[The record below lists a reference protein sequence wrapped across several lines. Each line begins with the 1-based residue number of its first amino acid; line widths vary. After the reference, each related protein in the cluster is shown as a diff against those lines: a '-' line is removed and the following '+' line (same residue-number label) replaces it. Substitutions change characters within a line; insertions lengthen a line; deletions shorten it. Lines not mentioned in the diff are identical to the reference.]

1 MANRFEDLVNSNA
14 LSPIG
19 STVNRFEELE
29 KQDPVEQRLA
39 EGDWY
44 DDPVMAG
51 RMIIDG
57 VMLGWSDELASH
69 AGAAIAM
76 INNEEN
82 TSYEAAYDNI
92 YGEMKAEE
100 AAYRQQYPMAS
111 TTLNIAGGII
121 SPVNWIAPGSGLA
134 ATTTTVGRLGYQAA
148 RGGIEGAIGGAGS
161 AGEGQRAEGAALG
174 SAFGFSTGFVLQ
186 GGGWLFDKST
196 SRKLAQELETAN
208 PLTGETDFIPLT
220 LAANPGSAGE
230 EMIHSLYK
238 DLVGSAWG
246 GSGKIAQQ
254 EDVIINAASRKA
266 TVAQDALDKAKRN
279 AKEQSNF
286 VTIKTKQATSEARRE
301 TADTIKTIR
310 AGVLDTKE
318 NLDEA
323 FKATKVAG
331 SAQATKE
338 FDTVVKE
345 TEEAF
350 RVKALAD
357 SMPSGATGDDIDLIL
372 TSATPNLA
380 MKRLDDLWV
389 ERGFEMLKNR
399 KFQINPKQV
408 TLQIRQKLKDD
419 PMFASLGKSETNRIT
434 DQVSDYLAE
443 RTSKGWIDGEDLSA
457 IRSRLGQYASQRS
470 DVGGESAVLQS
481 VFREMQDVLNG
492 AVKKQLSGK
501 ALKQFEEHTTQ
512 WKSQTVLRTAVN
524 NASRKAG
531 SQGRFTP
538 DDWVSAIGKNSP
550 KDLRQGTG
558 PLRKDAD
565 DVAILMGSRDEAI
578 TKTAENVILKADSV
592 RRSATKKARNEAL
605 TAIKREQDDLAKLER
620 TAQSKQDVLIRRAE
634 SKARVAELKNQVNQ
648 LDTALASLTSSA
660 TGRNVGLFRR
670 LAAGGV
676 LGAGYQ
682 IGNLATGT
690 VMSRMMS
697 TQSFQKAV
705 AGQTGVQKAGQSLI
719 QSQGQNIANMST
731 GLAAMAGQQ
740 AAAEDTLK
748 YLREQ

>member
-1 MANRFEDLVNSNA
+1 MANRFEALANSQPA
-14 LSPIG
+14 VAG
-19 STVNRFEELE
+19 STVNRFEQLE
-29 KQDPVEQRLA
+29 RQDPAEQRLN

-76 INNEEN
+76 INNNEN
-82 TSYEAAYDNI
+82 ISYNDAYNDI
-92 YGEMKAEE
+92 YGELKANE
-100 AAYRQQYPMAS
+100 AAYREKYPVAA
-111 TTLNIAGGII
+111 TALNIAGGIA
-121 SPVNWIAPGSGLA
+121 SPVNWIAPGAGAVTS
-134 ATTTTVGRLGYQAA
+134 TVGRIGYQAA
-148 RGGIEGAIGGAGS
+148 RGGIEGAVAGAGA
-161 AGEGQRAEGAALG
+161 AGEGNRVEGAALG
-174 SAFGFSTGFVLQ
+174 GVFGAGTGMVLQ

-196 SRKLAQELETAN
+196 SRKVAQELQTTN
-208 PLTGETDFIPLT
+208 PITGETDFVPLT
-220 LAANPGSAGE
+220 LATNTGNEGE

-246 GSGKIAQQ
+246 GSGKLAQQ
-254 EDVIINAASRKA
+254 EDVILNTASRKA
-266 TVAQDALDKAKRN
+266 TIAKEALDKAKRN
-279 AKEQSNF
+279 AKDQANF
-286 VTIKTKQATSEARRE
+286 VTVKTKQATAEARRE

-323 FKATKVAG
+323 FKATKIG
-331 SAQATKE
+331 SSVQATKE

-345 TEEAF
+345 AEEAF
-350 RVKALAD
+350 RVKAFTDA
-357 SMPSGATGDDIDLIL
+357 MPSGATSDDIDEIL
-372 TSATPNLA
+372 TSNTPNLA
-380 MKRLDDLWV
+380 MKRLDNLWNT
-389 ERGFEMLKNR
+389 RGFEMLKNR
-399 KFQINPKQV
+399 KFQVNPKQV

-419 PMFASLGKSETNRIT
+419 PLFASLGKSETDRIT
-434 DQVSDYLAE
+434 NQVSEYLAE
-443 RTSKGWIDGEDLSA
+443 RTRKGWIDGEDLSA

-470 DVGGESAVLQS
+470 DVGGESAVMQS

-492 AVKKQLSGK
+492 TVKKQLSGK
-501 ALKQFEEHTTQ
+501 ALKQFEEHTAQ
-512 WKSQTVLRTAVN
+512 WKSQTVLRSAVN

-550 KDLRQGTG
+550 RDLRQGTG
-558 PLRKDAD
+558 PLRQDAD
-565 DVAILMGSRDEAI
+565 EVAILMGRRDEAI
-578 TKTAENVILKADSV
+578 KQTAENVVSKADAQ
-592 RRSATKKARNEAL
+592 RRAATKQSRKQAL
-605 TAIKREQDDLAKLER
+605 DAIKREQDELAKFER
-620 TAQSKQDVLIRRAE
+620 SAQSKQDILIRRAE
-634 SKARVAELKNQVNQ
+634 SKARVGELQNTVNQ
-648 LDTALASLTSSA
+648 LDSALSSLTSSA

-682 IGNLATGT
+682 VGNLFTGT
-690 VMSRMMS
+690 AMSRVMA
-697 TQSFQKAV
+697 TPAFQRAV
-705 AGQTGVQKAGQSLI
+705 AGQTGIQKSGQELI
-719 QSQGQNIANMST
+719 QAQGQNIANIAT
-731 GLAAMAGQQ
+731 GISAMVGQQ